1 MIKSSLQGAS
11 RLGRGR
17 HILAGLLIS
26 GGLLLGTAKAAAHP
40 ESPTALKHHPG
51 SSAPCRN

>member
-1 MIKSSLQGAS
+1 MIKSSLQGAA
-11 RLGRGR
+11 RLGSGR

-51 SSAPCRN
+51 SNAPCRN